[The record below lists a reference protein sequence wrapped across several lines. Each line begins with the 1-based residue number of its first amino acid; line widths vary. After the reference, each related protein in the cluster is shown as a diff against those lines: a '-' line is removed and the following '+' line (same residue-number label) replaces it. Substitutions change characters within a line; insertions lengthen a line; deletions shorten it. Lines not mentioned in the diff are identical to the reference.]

1 MPPPRITC
9 SYVQQERE
17 MKSTTSSSSSSRSS
31 SRSSDS
37 NSEFYRTLWGSKR
50 LDRETVVVLPGRCR
64 QLFNQEIVQLLYGKQ
79 VEYSTGSS

>member
-17 MKSTTSSSSSSRSS
+17 MKSTSSSSSRSS

>member
-17 MKSTTSSSSSSRSS
+17 MKSTTSSSSRSS